1 MTKIK
6 ERLLAKLKE
15 LPESRCEE
23 LLDFAEFLLAK
34 EYQKIGQPPGSEED
48 PILDYIGGVS
58 HSSLAKN
65 IDKELYGERD

>member
-1 MTKIK
+1 MIV
-6 ERLLAKLKE
+6 
-15 LPESRCEE
+15 

-34 EYQKIGQPPGSEED
+34 EYQKIGQTPSSEED